1 MPRRPHR
8 VDTNASLYVLRIDFK
23 AGNDDVYVYR
33 QPTGDLEAE
42 NEPTL
47 TMLAV
52 GDMSFDGIALES
64 LQRRQRG
71 A

>member
-1 MPRRPHR
+1 MS
-8 VDTNASLYVLRIDFK
+8 D
-23 AGNDDVYVYR
+23 R
-33 QPTGDLEAE
+33 QPDWLDLEAE

-52 GDMSFDGIALES
+52 GDMSFDGIALGS